1 MNERF
6 TQYRD
11 KGFQYWNR
19 FSGRQKIM
27 FFSTLIIIII
37 VIVVT
42 TMQLS
47 KTEYEVAF
55 QDLDSTDSAAVMTH
69 LDSSGISYRLSP
81 DGKSI
86 SVPSTEAARI
96 KVDIGSQGL
105 VQGGSIGYKIFNE
118 NSSMIGTTDS
128 EFDVKY
134 NNALNGEVEQLM
146 RRMQGIKDAKVLINL
161 PKETVF
167 ASQADQE
174 RASASVVLSFNPGFR
189 PSQANIDGYFNLV
202 KTAVPNLP
210 VENITIANNEVELM
224 PTSKGGQAGVSN
236 QVEENFALKKKFEDD
251 VKKNVKQFLST
262 LTGPDK
268 VDVLVISKLNFDK
281 ENRQEDLVTPVDAEN
296 MRGIEISSQIISSS
310 FSGQGNS
317 NGGVAG
323 TGEQDVAG
331 YPSGTE
337 SGTSTS
343 EESSETRNFEVNRIT
358 KEIIA
363 SPYTVKDLTI
373 NVAVEPPTGQII
385 LDQPTTD
392 AIQNILVNIVRAS
405 LADSGIDYTDED
417 LSKKVSVF
425 SQQFGSNAAAAA
437 ATGLA
442 AWMMWAIGAGA
453 LLLGAGAGYL
463 FYRSRKNNVVEEEE
477 EEDVPL
483 QVPTEFPSI
492 NMESIT
498 NDSQVRK
505 QLESLA
511 KKKPDEFVN
520 LLRTWLADEQ
530 R

>member
-6 TQYRD
+6 AQYRD
-11 KGFQYWNR
+11 KGVQYWNR
-19 FSGRQKIM
+19 FSSRQKM
-27 FFSTLIIIII
+27 LFFSTLFIIIIII
-37 VIVVT
+37 VVM

-55 QDLDSTDSAAVMTH
+55 KDLDSTDSAAVMTY
-69 LDSSGISYRLSP
+69 LDSAGITYKLST

-96 KVDIGSQGL
+96 KVDIGSQGI
-105 VQGGSIGYKIFNE
+105 VQDGSIGYKIFDE

-128 EFDVKY
+128 EFEVKY

-174 RASASVVLSFNPGFR
+174 KASASVVLSFDPGFR
-189 PSQANIDGYFNLV
+189 PNQDNIDGYFNLV

-210 VENITIANNEVELM
+210 VENITIANNEAELR
-224 PTSKGGQAGVSN
+224 PTSRGGQAGFSS
-236 QVEENFALKKKFEDD
+236 QVQENFDLQKKLEEE

-262 LTGPDK
+262 LTGPNK
-268 VDVLVISKLNFDK
+268 VDVLVFSKLNFDK
-281 ENRQEDLVTPVDAEN
+281 ENRKEDIVTPVDTEN
-296 MRGIEISSQIISSS
+296 LKGIEISSQIISNSY
-310 FSGQGNS
+310 SGQGNT

-331 YPSGTE
+331 YPSGTN

-343 EESSETRNFEVNRIT
+343 EESSETINYEVNHIT
-358 KEIIA
+358 KDIIA

-373 NVAVEPPTGQII
+373 NVAVEPPTGQTT
-385 LDQPTTD
+385 LDQPTTA

-405 LADSGIDYTDED
+405 LADSGVAYTDAD
-417 LSKKVSVF
+417 LAKKVSVY
-425 SQQFGSNAAAAA
+425 SQQFGSNAAADT
-437 ATGLA
+437 TGKLA
-442 AWMMWAIGAGA
+442 NWMIWAIGAAA
-453 LLLGAGAGYL
+453 LVVGAGAGYL
-463 FYRSRKNNVVEEEE
+463 FYRSRRKKLEEE

-492 NMESIT
+492 NLESVT
-498 NDSQVRK
+498 NESQVRK

>member
-1 MNERF
+1 MNERLA
-6 TQYRD
+6 QYRE
-11 KGFQYWNR
+11 KANLYWSR
-19 FSGRQKIM
+19 FSGKQKIL
-27 FFSTLIIIII
+27 FFSTLGIILIII
-37 VIVVT
+37 VVMS
-42 TMQLS
+42 MQLS

-55 QDLDSTDSAAVMTH
+55 QDLDSTDSAGVMNY
-69 LDSSGISYRLSP
+69 LDSAGVSYKLSQ

-96 KVDIGSQGL
+96 KVDIGSQGI
-105 VQGGSIGYKIFNE
+105 VQGGSIGYKVFNE

-128 EFDVKY
+128 EFNVKY

-174 RASASVVLSFNPGFR
+174 QASASVVLSFNPGFR
-189 PSQANIDGYFNLV
+189 PSQSNIDGYFNLV

-210 VENITIANNEVELM
+210 IDNITIANNEVELM
-224 PTSKGGQAGVSN
+224 PTARGGQAGVTN
-236 QVEENFALKKKFEDD
+236 QVEENFALQKKFEEE

-268 VDVLVISKLNFDK
+268 VDVLVFSKLNFDK
-281 ENRQEDLVTPVDAEN
+281 ENRKENLVTPVDTEN
-296 MRGIEISSQIISSS
+296 MKGIEISSQIISNSY
-310 FSGQGNS
+310 SGKGNT

-323 TGEQDVAG
+323 TGSEDVAG
-331 YPSGTE
+331 YPSDA
-337 SGTSTS
+337 SSDTSTS
-343 EESSETRNFEVNRIT
+343 EESSETRNYEVNRIT
-358 KEIIA
+358 KDVIA

-373 NVAVEPPTGQII
+373 NVAVEPPKGQQS
-385 LDQPTTD
+385 LDDATST

-405 LADSGIDYTDED
+405 LADSGSTYTDAD
-417 LSKKVSVF
+417 LTKKVSVY
-425 SQQFGSNAAAAA
+425 SQQFGSTDTGTVAG
-437 ATGLA
+437 GLA
-442 AWMMWAIGAGA
+442 TWMLWAIGAAA
-453 LLLGAGAGYL
+453 LLVGAGGGYL
-463 FYRSRKNNVVEEEE
+463 VYRSRKKTVEEEE
-477 EEDVPL
+477 DDIPL
-483 QVPTEFPSI
+483 QIPTEFPSI
-492 NMESIT
+492 NLESVT
-498 NDSQVRK
+498 NESQVRK

>member
-1 MNERF
+1 VNERF
-6 TQYRD
+6 AQYRD
-11 KGFQYWNR
+11 KGVQYWNR
-19 FSGRQKIM
+19 FSSKQKIL
-27 FFSTLIIIII
+27 FFSTLFIIIF
-37 VIVVT
+37 VIVVL

-55 QDLDSTDSAAVMTH
+55 QDLDSTDSAAVMTY
-69 LDSSGISYRLSP
+69 LDSAGIAYKLSP
-81 DGKSI
+81 DGKDI

-105 VQGGSIGYKIFNE
+105 VQGGSIGFKIFDE

-128 EFDVKY
+128 EFNVKY
-134 NNALNGEVEQLM
+134 NNAINGEVEMLM
-146 RRMQGIKDAKVLINL
+146 KRMQGVKDAKVLINL

-174 RASASVVLSFNPGFR
+174 KASASVVLTFDPGFR
-189 PSQANIDGYFNLV
+189 PSQENIDGYFNLV

-224 PTSKGGQAGVSN
+224 PTSKGGQAGVSS
-236 QVEENFALKKKFEDD
+236 QVEENFALQKKFEDE

-268 VDVLVISKLNFDK
+268 VDVLVFSKLNFDK
-281 ENRQEDLVTPVDAEN
+281 ENRQEDIVLPVDTEN
-296 MRGIEISSQIISSS
+296 MKGIEISSQIISNTY
-310 FSGQGNS
+310 SGQGNT

-323 TGEQDVAG
+323 TGSEDVAG
-331 YPSGTE
+331 YPSGTN

-343 EESSETRNFEVNRIT
+343 EESSETRNYEVSRIT
-358 KEIIA
+358 KDIIA
-363 SPYTVKDLTI
+363 SPYSVKDLTI
-373 NVAVEPPTGQII
+373 NVAVEPPNGETA
-385 LDQPTTD
+385 LDLPTTN
-392 AIQNILVNIVRAS
+392 AIKNILVNIVRAS
-405 LADSGIDYTDED
+405 LADSGVVYTDAE
-417 LSKKVSVF
+417 LTKKVSVY
-425 SQQFGSNAAAAA
+425 SQQFGSNAAAATA
-437 ATGLA
+437 GGLA
-442 AWMMWAIGAGA
+442 SWMMWAIGAGA
-453 LLLGAGAGYL
+453 LVLGAGAGYL
-463 FYRSRKNNVVEEEE
+463 FYRSRKKQVEDE
-477 EEDVPL
+477 EEDAPL

-492 NMESIT
+492 NMESMT
-498 NDSQVRK
+498 NESQVRK

>member
-6 TQYRD
+6 AQYKD
-11 KGFQYWNR
+11 KGVQYWNR
-19 FSGRQKIM
+19 FSSRQKIL
-27 FFSTLIIIII
+27 FFSTLSIIIIII
-37 VIVVT
+37 VVL

-55 QDLDSTDSAAVMTH
+55 RDLDSTDSAAVMTY
-69 LDSSGISYRLSP
+69 LDSAGIPYQLSP

-96 KVDIGSQGL
+96 KVDIGSQGI
-105 VQGGSIGYKIFNE
+105 VQEGSLGYKVFDE
-118 NSSMIGTTDS
+118 NSSMIGTTDN
-128 EFDVKY
+128 EFNVKY

-167 ASQADQE
+167 VAQE
-174 RASASVVLSFNPGFR
+174 GQEKASASVVLSFNPGFR
-189 PSQANIDGYFNLV
+189 PSQENIDGYFNLV
-202 KTAVPNLP
+202 KSAVPNLP
-210 VENITIANNEVELM
+210 VDNITIANNEVELM
-224 PTSKGGQAGVSN
+224 PSSRGGQAGVSN
-236 QVEENFALKKKFEDD
+236 QVEENFTLQKKFEEE

-268 VDVLVISKLNFDK
+268 VDVLVFSKLNFDK
-281 ENRQEDLVTPVDAEN
+281 ESRKEDLVTPVDTEN
-296 MRGIEISSQIISSS
+296 MKGIEISSQIISNT
-310 FSGQGNS
+310 FSGQGS
-317 NGGVAG
+317 TDGGVAG
-323 TGEQDVAG
+323 TGSQDVAG
-331 YPSGTE
+331 YPTSTDT
-337 SGTSTS
+337 GTSTS
-343 EESSETRNFEVNRIT
+343 EESSETRNYEVNRIT
-358 KEIIA
+358 KDIIA

-373 NVAVEPPTGQII
+373 NVAVEPPTGQIT
-385 LDQPTTD
+385 LDQPTQD

-405 LADSGIDYTDED
+405 LADSGVVYTDAE
-417 LSKKVSVF
+417 LSKKVSVY

-437 ATGLA
+437 ASKLA
-442 AWMMWAIGAGA
+442 NWMIWAIGAGA
-453 LLLGAGAGYL
+453 LVIGAGAGYL
-463 FYRSRKNNVVEEEE
+463 FYRSRKKQVEED
-477 EEDVPL
+477 EEDIPL

-492 NMESIT
+492 NLDSIT
-498 NDSQVRK
+498 NESQVRK

>member
-1 MNERF
+1 VNERF
-6 TQYRD
+6 AQYKDR
-11 KGFQYWNR
+11 GVQYWNR
-19 FSGRQKIM
+19 FSSRQKIL
-27 FFSTLIIIII
+27 FFSTLFIIITII
-37 VIVVT
+37 VVI

-55 QDLDSTDSAAVMTH
+55 KDLDSTDSAAVMTY
-69 LDSSGISYRLSP
+69 LDSAGIPYKLST

-86 SVPSTEAARI
+86 SVPSTQAARI
-96 KVDIGSQGL
+96 KVDIGSQGI
-105 VQGGSIGYKIFNE
+105 VQEGSIGYKVFDE
-118 NSSMIGTTDS
+118 SSSMIGTTDR

-161 PKETVF
+161 PEETVF
-167 ASQADQE
+167 AAQEDQE
-174 RASASVVLSFNPGFR
+174 KASASVVLSFNPGFR
-189 PSQANIDGYFNLV
+189 PSQENIDGYFNLV
-202 KTAVPNLP
+202 KSAVPNLP

-224 PTSKGGQAGVSN
+224 PSSRGGQAGISS
-236 QVEENFALKKKFEDD
+236 QVEENFALQKKFEEE
-251 VKKNVKQFLST
+251 VKKDVKQFLST

-268 VDVLVISKLNFDK
+268 VDVLVFSKLNFDK
-281 ENRQEDLVTPVDAEN
+281 ENRKEDLVVPVDEEN
-296 MRGIEISSQIISSS
+296 MKGIEISSQIISNSY
-310 FSGQGNS
+310 SGQGNT

-331 YPSGTE
+331 YPSDTTT
-337 SGTSTS
+337 GTSTS
-343 EESSETRNFEVNRIT
+343 EESSETRNYEVSRIT
-358 KEIIA
+358 KDIIA

-373 NVAVEPPTGQII
+373 NVAVEPPSGQTT

-405 LADSGIDYTDED
+405 LADSGVEYTDAD
-417 LSKKVSVF
+417 LTKKVSVY
-425 SQQFGSNAAAAA
+425 SQQFGSNAEA
-437 ATGLA
+437 ATSGRLA
-442 AWMMWAIGAGA
+442 NWMMWAIGAAA
-453 LLLGAGAGYL
+453 LLVGAGGGYF
-463 FYRSRKNNVVEEEE
+463 FYRSRRKNVEEE

-492 NMESIT
+492 NLESVT
-498 NDSQVRK
+498 NESQVRK

-520 LLRTWLADEQ
+520 LLRTWLSDEQ

>member
-6 TQYRD
+6 AQYRD
-11 KGFQYWNR
+11 KAVQYWNR
-19 FSGRQKIM
+19 FSSKQKIL
-27 FFSTLIIIII
+27 FFSTLFIIIL
-37 VIVVT
+37 VIVVA
-42 TMQLS
+42 TMQLT
-47 KTEYEVAF
+47 KTQYEVAF
-55 QDLDSTDSAAVMTH
+55 QDLDSTDSAAVMAY
-69 LDSSGISYRLSP
+69 LDSAGIPYKLSP
-81 DGKSI
+81 NGKDI
-86 SVPSTEAARI
+86 SVPSTEAPRI
-96 KVDIGSQGL
+96 KVDIGSQGI
-105 VQGGSIGYKIFNE
+105 VQGGSIGYKIFDE

-167 ASQADQE
+167 VAQE
-174 RASASVVLSFNPGFR
+174 GQEKASASVVLTFDPGFR
-189 PSQANIDGYFNLV
+189 PSQDNIDGYFNLV

-210 VENITIANNEVELM
+210 IDNITIANNEVELM
-224 PTSKGGQAGVSN
+224 PTSKGGQAGVSS
-236 QVEENFALKKKFEDD
+236 QVEENFALQKKFEEE

-268 VDVLVISKLNFDK
+268 VDVLVFSKLNFDK
-281 ENRQEDLVTPVDAEN
+281 ENRKEDLVLPVDTEN
-296 MRGIEISSQIISSS
+296 MKGIEISSQIISNTY
-310 FSGQGNS
+310 SGQAS
-317 NGGVAG
+317 TDGGVAG
-323 TGEQDVAG
+323 TGSQDVAG
-331 YPSGTE
+331 YPSGTNA
-337 SGTSTS
+337 GTSSS
-343 EESSETRNFEVNRIT
+343 EESSETRNYEVSRIT
-358 KEIIA
+358 KDIIA

-373 NVAVEPPTGQII
+373 NVAVEPPDGQTS

-405 LADSGIDYTDED
+405 LADSGVNYTDAD
-417 LSKKVSVF
+417 LTKKVSVY
-425 SQQFGSNAAAAA
+425 SQQFGSSTTVAAAG
-437 ATGLA
+437 GLA
-442 AWMMWAIGAGA
+442 NWMMWAIGAGA
-453 LLLGAGAGYL
+453 LVIGAGAGYL
-463 FYRSRKNNVVEEEE
+463 FYRSRKKKVEEEE
-477 EEDVPL
+477 EIPL

-498 NDSQVRK
+498 NESQVRK

>member
-6 TQYRD
+6 AQYRE
-11 KGFQYWNR
+11 KLAQYWNR
-19 FSGRQKIM
+19 FSGKQKIL
-27 FFSTLIIIII
+27 FFSTLFIIMLII
-37 VIVVT
+37 VVL

-55 QDLDSTDSAAVMTH
+55 RDLDSTDSAGVMTY
-69 LDSSGISYRLSP
+69 LDSAGISYRLSP

-86 SVPSTEAARI
+86 SVPSTDAARVKI
-96 KVDIGSQGL
+96 DIGSKGI
-105 VQGGSIGYKIFNE
+105 VQGGSIGYKVFDE
-118 NSSMIGTTDS
+118 SSSMIGTTDS
-128 EFDVKY
+128 EFNVKY

-167 ASQADQE
+167 ASQQDQE
-174 RASASVVLSFNPGFR
+174 KASASVVLTFDPGFR
-189 PSQANIDGYFNLV
+189 PTQDNIDGYFNLV

-210 VENITIANNEVELM
+210 IDNITIANNEIELM
-224 PTSKGGQAGVSN
+224 PTAKGGQAGVSS
-236 QVEENFALKKKFEDD
+236 QVEENFALQKKFEEE

-268 VDVLVISKLNFDK
+268 VDVLVFSKLNFDK
-281 ENRQEDLVTPVDAEN
+281 ENRKEDLVTPVDTEN
-296 MRGIEISSQIISSS
+296 MKGIEISSQIISNSY
-310 FSGQGNS
+310 SGQGNTT
-317 NGGVAG
+317 GGVAG
-323 TGEQDVAG
+323 TGAQDVSG
-331 YPSGTE
+331 YPSSTG

-343 EESSETRNFEVNRIT
+343 EESSETRNYEVNRIT
-358 KEIIA
+358 KDIIA

-373 NVAVEPPTGQII
+373 NVAVEPPNGQTT
-385 LDQPTTD
+385 LDATTSA

-405 LADSGIDYTDED
+405 LADSGVTYTDAD
-417 LSKKVSVF
+417 LTKKVSVY
-425 SQQFGSNAAAAA
+425 SQQFGDTAAAAA
-437 ATGLA
+437 SGGLA
-442 AWMMWAIGAGA
+442 TWMIWAIGAAA
-453 LLLGAGAGYL
+453 LLAGAGGGY
-463 FYRSRKNNVVEEEE
+463 FIYRSRKKKEEEVEE
-477 EEDVPL
+477 DIPL

-492 NMESIT
+492 NLESVT
-498 NDSQVRK
+498 NESQVRK

>member
-6 TQYRD
+6 AQYRD
-11 KGFQYWNR
+11 KGVQYWNR
-19 FSGRQKIM
+19 FSSRQKIL
-27 FFSTLIIIII
+27 FFSTLFIIII
-37 VIVVT
+37 VIVVI

-55 QDLDSTDSAAVMTH
+55 QDLDSTDSAAVMTY
-69 LDSSGISYRLSP
+69 LDTSGISYQLSS

-96 KVDIGSQGL
+96 KVDIGSQGI
-105 VQGGSIGYKIFNE
+105 VQGGSIGYKVFDE
-118 NSSMIGTTDS
+118 NSSMIGTTDN

-174 RASASVVLSFNPGFR
+174 KASASVVLSFNPGFR
-189 PSQANIDGYFNLV
+189 PSQDNIDGYFNLV

-210 VENITIANNEVELM
+210 IENITIANNEVELK
-224 PTSKGGQAGVSN
+224 PTSLGGQAGVSS
-236 QVEENFALKKKFEDD
+236 QIEENFTMQKKFEEE

-262 LTGPDK
+262 LTGPNK
-268 VDVLVISKLNFDK
+268 VDVLVFSKLNFDK
-281 ENRQEDLVTPVDAEN
+281 ESRKEDLVSPVDAEN
-296 MRGIEISSQIISSS
+296 MKGIEISSQIISNS
-310 FSGQGNS
+310 FSGQGNTS
-317 NGGVAG
+317 GGVAG
-323 TGEQDVAG
+323 TGSEDVAG
-331 YPSGTE
+331 YPSGTDT
-337 SGTSTS
+337 GTSSS
-343 EESSETRNFEVNRIT
+343 EESSETRNYEVNHIT
-358 KEIIA
+358 KDIIA

-373 NVAVEPPTGQII
+373 NVAVEPPTGQTT
-385 LDQPTTD
+385 LDQTTKD

-405 LADSGIDYTDED
+405 LADSGIDYTDAD
-417 LSKKVSVF
+417 LSKKVSVH

-437 ATGLA
+437 ASKLA
-442 AWMMWAIGAGA
+442 NWMIWAIGAGA
-453 LLLGAGAGYL
+453 LVIGAGAGYL
-463 FYRSRKNNVVEEEE
+463 FYRSRRKQAEVE

-492 NMESIT
+492 NMDSIT
-498 NDSQVRK
+498 NESQVRK